1 MTHVKADNWL
11 AQLGAFLDPKKKKK
25 KKYSDILEIQVHPLH

>member
-25 KKYSDILEIQVHPLH
+25 YSDILEIQVHPLH

>member
-25 KKYSDILEIQVHPLH
+25 KYSDILEIQVHPLH